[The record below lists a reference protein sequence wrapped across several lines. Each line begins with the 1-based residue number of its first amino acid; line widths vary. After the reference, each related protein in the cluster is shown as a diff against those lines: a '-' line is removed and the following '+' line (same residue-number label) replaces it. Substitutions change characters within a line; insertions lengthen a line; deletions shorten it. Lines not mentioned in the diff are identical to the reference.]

1 MTRTR
6 DKPPAPIVRKTGD
19 ALSPVSAWD
28 AELIAAHANGTEFDM
43 IARTK
48 RSNPQN
54 SLYWKTLAAVCD
66 ATGRWER
73 PEALHMALKVQLGY
87 VEPLMGLDG
96 KVKGMV
102 PDSTSFAA
110 MTHADFRVFFDK
122 AMAALAEA
130 IGADPLTIG
139 A

>member
-6 DKPPAPIVRKTGD
+6 DKPPAPIVR
-19 ALSPVSAWD
+19 LSGGRLVAASAYD
-28 AELIAAHANGTEFDM
+28 AELIEANANGTEFDL

-54 SLYWKTLAAVCD
+54 ALYWRTLAAICE

-96 KVKGMV
+96 KIKGMV

-110 MTHADFRVFFDK
+110 MTHADFRVFFDR

-130 IGADPLTIG
+130 TGIDPLTI
-139 A
+139 

>member
-6 DKPPAPIVRKTGD
+6 DKPPAPIVNLAGGR
-19 ALSPVSAWD
+19 LSPVSAWD
-28 AELIAAHANGTEFDM
+28 AELIEAHPNGAEFDL

-54 SLYWKTLAAVCD
+54 ALYWRTLAAVCD

-96 KVKGMV
+96 KIKGMV

-110 MTHADFRVFFDK
+110 MTHEDFRVFFDK
-122 AMAALAEA
+122 AMAVLTEA
-130 IGADPLTIG
+130 TGLDPLAI
-139 A
+139 

>member
-1 MTRTR
+1 MTRNR
-6 DKPPAPIVRKTGD
+6 DKRPAPIVRLAGGK
-19 ALSPVSAWD
+19 LSPVSAFD
-28 AELIAAHANGTEFDM
+28 AEQIAAHANGTEFDM

-54 SLYWKTLAAVCD
+54 GLYWATLHNVCE

-96 KVKGMV
+96 KIKGMV
-102 PDSTSFAA
+102 PDSTSFSA
-110 MTHADFRVFFDK
+110 MSHADFKVFFDR

-130 IGADPLTIG
+130 IGVDPMSM
-139 A
+139 

>member
-1 MTRTR
+1 MPPR
-6 DKPPAPIVRKTGD
+6 DKPPAPIVRNYGRGLFP
-19 ALSPVSAWD
+19 ASAWD
-28 AELIAAHANGTEFDM
+28 AELIAAHAIGAEFDL

-54 SLYWKTLAAVCD
+54 ALYWRTLAAACE

-96 KVKGMV
+96 KIKGMV
-102 PDSTSFAA
+102 PDSTSFAN
-110 MTHADFRVFFDK
+110 MSHADFRVFFDK

-130 IGADPLTIG
+130 LGVDPLTIT
-139 A
+139 

>member
-1 MTRTR
+1 VTRTR
-6 DKPPAPIVRKTGD
+6 DKPPAPIVRMAGGK
-19 ALSPVSAWD
+19 LSPVSAWD
-28 AELIAAHANGTEFDM
+28 SELIAAHAPGTEFDL

-54 SLYWKTLAAVCD
+54 SLYWATLHNVCE

-96 KVKGMV
+96 KIKGMV

-110 MTHADFRVFFDK
+110 MSHADFRAFFTK
-122 AMAALAEA
+122 SMALLAEA
-130 IGADPLTIG
+130 IGIDPLSL
-139 A
+139 

>member
-1 MTRTR
+1 MTRNR
-6 DKPPAPIVRKTGD
+6 DKPPAPIVRKTGG

-28 AELIAAHANGTEFDM
+28 AELISAQPNGTEFDL

-54 SLYWKTLAAVCD
+54 ALYWRTLAAVCE

-96 KVKGMV
+96 KIKGMV

-110 MTHADFRVFFDK
+110 MTHADFRVFFDR

-130 IGADPLTIG
+130 TGVDPLSL
-139 A
+139 